1 MLRTFEIRVDRF
13 AGAGSEVVT
22 VEAVNRASAWSKAAA
37 LVDDPNNIWRME
49 MLADNGR
56 RLRVGLYL
64 PDGDPDFYG
73 GVPVDEAAEQDHA
86 PQVFAEPWLPG
97 DVRGI
102 DHDTRLY
109 VFWFKMFTEAE
120 AEADAGAYAR
130 NRTEAWSI
138 AAFAEAVGQISAL
151 ELSFVG
157 ATKVGYRPDWAG
169 YPSDKM
175 MWGGE
180 QQDTDRDLPYGGV
193 IADLSARETA
203 VDWDSI
209 ARMRQPREDAERL
222 EFKRLFGQTAR
233 LVAIVVGDSSGIG
246 RVVAE
251 LLAHEGVRVAIV
263 GPRQADLER
272 VAAEIAAATGVEVL
286 PVAAEVGNSEQVRAM
301 AQRVRDHFGKVD
313 IVANVS
319 IEGIEDDPDLETS
332 VRQRTIE
339 LYGLPPHTP
348 FGTRWLDGRDHEQLG
363 HLLPGRMRA
372 DLLLAVDG
380 GFIMNFIRRS

>member
-1 MLRTFEIRVDRF
+1 MTR
-13 AGAGSEVVT
+13 GST
-22 VEAVNRASAWSKAAA
+22 CSGSRCS
-37 LVDDPNNIWRME
+37 PR
-49 MLADNGR
+49 
-56 RLRVGLYL
+56 
-64 PDGDPDFYG
+64 P
-73 GVPVDEAAEQDHA
+73 
-86 PQVFAEPWLPG
+86 
-97 DVRGI
+97 
-102 DHDTRLY
+102 
-109 VFWFKMFTEAE
+109 
-120 AEADAGAYAR
+120 EADAGAYAR

-233 LVAIVVGDSSGIG
+233 LVAIVVRRQFRNRPGSGRAPRPRGGPSRDRGPAPSRSGARGSRNRRGNRGGSAAGCSGGRQQRTGTGDGTTSARSLRQGRHRGQRIDRRHRRRSGPG
-246 RVVAE
+246 DLRSP
-251 LLAHEGVRVAIV
+251 AHHRAVR
-263 GPRQADLER
+263 
-272 VAAEIAAATGVEVL
+272 AAAAH
-286 PVAAEVGNSEQVRAM
+286 PFRDAM
-301 AQRVRDHFGKVD
+301 ARR
-313 IVANVS
+313 S
-319 IEGIEDDPDLETS
+319 
-332 VRQRTIE
+332 
-339 LYGLPPHTP
+339 GLTNSYV
-348 FGTRWLDGRDHEQLG
+348 TCS
-363 HLLPGRMRA
+363 PGRMRA